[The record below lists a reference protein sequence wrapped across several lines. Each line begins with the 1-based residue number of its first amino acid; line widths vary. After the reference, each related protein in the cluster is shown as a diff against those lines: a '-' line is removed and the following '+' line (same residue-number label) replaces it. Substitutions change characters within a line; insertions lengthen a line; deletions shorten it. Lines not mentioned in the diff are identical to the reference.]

1 MSIEVRDLT
10 HTYMEGTLSEV
21 TALSGISF
29 SIQDGEF
36 VGLIGATGSGKSTLI
51 QHLNGLLKPTSGMVL
66 IDGVDIWSKG
76 VSLKKIRQKIG
87 LVFQYPEQQVFEE
100 TVLDDIAFGPRNL
113 GFSQEEI
120 EIQVEEARRVVGLDR
135 ELLSRSPFELSGGQ
149 VRRVAIAGI
158 LATKPKVLILDEPA
172 AGLDPR
178 GRREILDNVKKL
190 HGMGMTVILVSHN
203 MDDVAR
209 FCQRIMILNEG
220 RLVTDASPREVFS
233 QGRFLES
240 LGLKSP
246 DVTVLMERL
255 KDKGWDVREDVL
267 TVEEAYREIMKE
279 LRGRGVQ
286 GVLSVSYTHL
296 LVKAKEAK
304 SICEKMI
311 TIAKEDS
318 LSARRRALAFIN
330 KEDVVKKLFETIG
343 PRYAHRSGGY
353 TRIIQTRQRRG
364 DGAPMAI
371 LELVKPEK

>member
-158 LATKPKVLILDEPA
+158 FTTKPKVLILDEPA

-286 GVLSVSYTHL
+286 GVL
-296 LVKAKEAK
+296 
-304 SICEKMI
+304 
-311 TIAKEDS
+311 
-318 LSARRRALAFIN
+318 
-330 KEDVVKKLFETIG
+330 
-343 PRYAHRSGGY
+343 
-353 TRIIQTRQRRG
+353 
-364 DGAPMAI
+364 
-371 LELVKPEK
+371 

>member
-10 HTYMEGTLSEV
+10 YTYMEGTLSEV

-286 GVLSVSYTHL
+286 GVL
-296 LVKAKEAK
+296 
-304 SICEKMI
+304 
-311 TIAKEDS
+311 
-318 LSARRRALAFIN
+318 
-330 KEDVVKKLFETIG
+330 
-343 PRYAHRSGGY
+343 
-353 TRIIQTRQRRG
+353 
-364 DGAPMAI
+364 
-371 LELVKPEK
+371 

>member
-51 QHLNGLLKPTSGMVL
+51 QHLDGLLKPTSGMVL

-286 GVLSVSYTHL
+286 GVL
-296 LVKAKEAK
+296 
-304 SICEKMI
+304 
-311 TIAKEDS
+311 
-318 LSARRRALAFIN
+318 
-330 KEDVVKKLFETIG
+330 
-343 PRYAHRSGGY
+343 
-353 TRIIQTRQRRG
+353 
-364 DGAPMAI
+364 
-371 LELVKPEK
+371 

>member
-286 GVLSVSYTHL
+286 GVL
-296 LVKAKEAK
+296 
-304 SICEKMI
+304 
-311 TIAKEDS
+311 
-318 LSARRRALAFIN
+318 
-330 KEDVVKKLFETIG
+330 
-343 PRYAHRSGGY
+343 
-353 TRIIQTRQRRG
+353 
-364 DGAPMAI
+364 
-371 LELVKPEK
+371 